1 MCDLNSHI
9 QQDTQ
14 IVTLDW
20 RMSCAS
26 LFVCLCKY
34 TRVMNKNPA
43 MPQTDFLYGHSS
55 PRGHMKDET
64 SVCLESQALAM
75 LMLTLASTCK
85 QKEILLSH
93 WFRAIAP
100 YITVVPPRD

>member
-20 RMSCAS
+20 QMSCPS
-26 LFVCLCKY
+26 LCVAH
-34 TRVMNKNPA
+34 TRVMNKNPV

-55 PRGHMKDET
+55 PRGHMKNVI

-75 LMLTLASTCK
+75 LMLTLASTCN
-85 QKEILLSH
+85 
-93 WFRAIAP
+93 
-100 YITVVPPRD
+100 